1 VGVSIIRDQLKV
13 PAFNALSAGAALG
26 DSIIESVG
34 LTQARPLD
42 RVANE

>member
-1 VGVSIIRDQLKV
+1 VGVQIIQEQLKV

-26 DSIIESVG
+26 DSIINSVG
-34 LTQARPLD
+34 LTKARSLD